1 VEANASPPSDARLV
15 EQVAAGDEQAFAQIY
30 DRSSKAVLGVVM
42 RLLGDRHA
50 AEEVVQETYLVLWN
64 KAERFN
70 PALGSLLGWLAAIAR
85 NRATDRLRAAGRRPV
100 VVGLGARSDDDDR
113 ADAFD
118 LDVARGQ
125 PVAAAAFDQ
134 DPAEAA
140 VRQWTRGVVRDA
152 LARSPADERLALE
165 LAYYGGLSQ
174 SEIAERLGW
183 PLGTVKTRT
192 RRALARLRGELAD
205 VLDPEPR
212 LETGT
217 GGSHGS
223 R

>member
-1 VEANASPPSDARLV
+1 VEANATPPSDASLV
-15 EQVAAGDEQAFAQIY
+15 AQVAAGDERAFAEIY
-30 DRSSKAVLGVVM
+30 DRSADAVLRVAM

-50 AEEVVQETYLVLWN
+50 SEEIVQETYLVLWN
-64 KAERFN
+64 KAERFD

-100 VVGLGARSDDDDR
+100 IVGLGARSDDDDR

-125 PVAAAAFDQ
+125 PVAAAAVDQ

-140 VRQWTRGVVRDA
+140 ARRWTRGVVRDA

-174 SEIAERLGW
+174 SEIADRLGW

-205 VLDPEPR
+205 VLDPEPGP
-212 LETGT
+212 ETRT
-217 GGSHGS
+217 GGSRGS

>member
-1 VEANASPPSDARLV
+1 VEANATPPSDAGLV
-15 EQVAAGDEQAFAQIY
+15 AQVAAGDEQAFAEIY
-30 DRSSKAVLGVVM
+30 DRSADAVFRVVM

-50 AEEVVQETYLVLWN
+50 AEEIVQETYLVLWN
-64 KAERFN
+64 KAERFD

-85 NRATDRLRAAGRRPV
+85 NRAADRLRAAGRRPV
-100 VVGLGARSDDDDR
+100 VGLGARLDDEDT

-125 PVAAAAFDQ
+125 PVAAAVFDQ

-140 VRQWTRGVVRDA
+140 ARQWTRGVVRDA

-192 RRALARLRGELAD
+192 RRALTRLRGELAD
-205 VLDPEPR
+205 VLDPEPG
-212 LETGT
+212 LSAGT
-217 GGSHGS
+217 GDSHGP